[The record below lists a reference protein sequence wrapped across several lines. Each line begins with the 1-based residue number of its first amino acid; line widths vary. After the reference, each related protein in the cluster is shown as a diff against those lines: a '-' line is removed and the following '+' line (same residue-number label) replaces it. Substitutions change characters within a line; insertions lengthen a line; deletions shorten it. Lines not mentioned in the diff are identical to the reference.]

1 MFNNHAR
8 EQSDRILR
16 LNWGLT
22 GDPFRPLMSSWFL
35 DLPDETPMVA
45 PGACE
50 ICNAAVIEKCKTSV
64 TRGGD
69 GARCAPLSMCGK

>member
-22 GDPFRPLMSSWFL
+22 GDPFRPLMSSWF
-35 DLPDETPMVA
+35 P
-45 PGACE
+45 
-50 ICNAAVIEKCKTSV
+50 
-64 TRGGD
+64 
-69 GARCAPLSMCGK
+69 